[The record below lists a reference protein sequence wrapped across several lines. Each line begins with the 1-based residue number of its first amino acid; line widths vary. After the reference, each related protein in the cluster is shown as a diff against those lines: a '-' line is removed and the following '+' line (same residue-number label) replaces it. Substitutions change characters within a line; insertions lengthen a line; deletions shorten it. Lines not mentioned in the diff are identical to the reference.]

1 VAELIASSSPNNT
14 HPMSSLKEQLLQ
26 WTEAYAAAKASNNP
40 TLVQFAAA
48 NLSAFVESLELSQPG
63 QEGQAEVT
71 AEEE

>member
-1 VAELIASSSPNNT
+1 
-14 HPMSSLKEQLLQ
+14 MSSLKEQLLQ

-48 NLSAFVESLELSQPG
+48 NLSAFVESLELTQSG
-63 QEGQAEVT
+63 QEGQGEVI